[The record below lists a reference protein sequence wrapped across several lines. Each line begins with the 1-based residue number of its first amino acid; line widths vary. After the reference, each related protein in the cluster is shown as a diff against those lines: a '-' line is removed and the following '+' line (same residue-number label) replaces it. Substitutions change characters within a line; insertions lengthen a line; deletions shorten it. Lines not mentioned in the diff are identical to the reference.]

1 MLLLNLPEYFCHHR
15 FKEWCFIR
23 CLRYFIHMTSF
34 VFPIFLGVDKKESRQ
49 VKKQVYS
56 PHYTDEE
63 TDMRKEMDFHSFISF
78 FIHQL
83 FIESHEVL
91 GSASRCYGYSNCLG
105 PSSHGVF
112 SLTYCC
118 FQNASLTMW
127 HLCLNYF

>member
-1 MLLLNLPEYFCHHR
+1 
-15 FKEWCFIR
+15 
-23 CLRYFIHMTSF
+23 MTSF

-83 FIESHEVL
+83 FTESHEVL
-91 GSASRCYGYSNCLG
+91 GSHLDAMVIVTVLV
-105 PSSHGVF
+105 PLLMEFLVLQIAVF
-112 SLTYCC
+112 KM
-118 FQNASLTMW
+118 QV
-127 HLCLNYF
+127 